1 MADVLFGD
9 VSPAGRLPVTFY
21 SADEKLPAFDD
32 YDMTGRTYRYFGG
45 KPLYPFGHG
54 LSYTTFDYRDLR
66 LDRDRAG
73 VDDTLTATV
82 IVRNSGQR
90 ASDEVVQL
98 YLRPLAPVRER
109 ARRELR
115 GFQRVH
121 LAPGESRQLR
131 FEFVPSRDL
140 RHYDEAAGGY
150 AVDPGRYAVEIG
162 ASSGDLRIGS
172 QFEVEA
178 P

>member
-1 MADVLFGD
+1 M
-9 VSPAGRLPVTFY
+9 R
-21 SADEKLPAFDD
+21 
-32 YDMTGRTYRYFGG
+32 
-45 KPLYPFGHG
+45 
-54 LSYTTFDYRDLR
+54 
-66 LDRDRAG
+66 
-73 VDDTLTATV
+73 
-82 IVRNSGQR
+82 IVPGSVRGQR